1 MTAGMIPCSGKGL
14 NASISDASPSTC
26 SVWPVMKPALRLL
39 SFRLAH
45 GPRPASL
52 SPKRLAAARFEIQTV
67 LPRAALTNAG
77 LA

>member
-1 MTAGMIPCSGKGL
+1 VL
-14 NASISDASPSTC
+14 F
-26 SVWPVMKPALRLL
+26 MKATSAICGPNDML